1 MRLDKL
7 LANMGYGS
15 RKEVKTI
22 LKQKKVFV
30 NGSVTKDGS
39 VQVDPE
45 VDKITVG
52 EDRVQYQ
59 KFIYLMMNKPP
70 GYVSA
75 TVDDKEKTVIDLL
88 TNEHQHFNPF
98 PVGRLDKDTE
108 GLLLLTNDG
117 ELGHR
122 LTSPKKD
129 IEKEYYAAID
139 GNVTNKDVERF
150 AEGLVLED
158 GYQTKPARLTIID
171 AGEQSEIEIIITEG
185 KYHQVKRMFLAVG
198 KKVTYLKRLKMGQL
212 ALDPSLKE
220 GQYRELTDRELV
232 SIKQKK

>member
-22 LKQKKVFV
+22 LKQKKVFI
-30 NGSVTKDGS
+30 NKLMTKDGGTHI
-39 VQVDPE
+39 DPQA
-45 VDKITVG
+45 DRITVG
-52 EDRVQYQ
+52 EDVVQYQ
-59 KFIYLMMNKPP
+59 AFIYLMMHKPP

-88 TNEHQHFNPF
+88 AADLKHYNPF

-108 GLLLLTNDG
+108 GLLLLTNNG

-129 IEKEYYAAID
+129 IDKVYYARID
-139 GNVTNKDVERF
+139 GRVTDEDVERF
-150 AEGLVLED
+150 AKGLTLED
-158 GYQTKPARLTIID
+158 GYRTKLAKLKIIV
-171 AGEQSEIEIIITEG
+171 AGVQSEIEVTISEG
-185 KYHQVKRMFLAVG
+185 KYHQVKRMFKAVG
-198 KKVTYLKRLKMGQL
+198 KKVTYLKRLKMGSLSLDSSL
-212 ALDPSLKE
+212 AI
-220 GQYRELTDRELV
+220 GQYRELTNAELASV
-232 SIKQKK
+232 MR